1 MKYAWIEEQGDQYPV
16 STVCRVLQVSRTGY
30 LQWRVRVP
38 SDRQRSNDKLGAQ
51 LRVIHAENHCSYG
64 RIRLWKALSK
74 RGQRVGQERVRRL
87 MKLNGLRSVYRRAYR
102 VTTRSDHAK
111 PVALNVLERRFQQS
125 EVDRAWVADI
135 TYVPTGEGWLYL
147 AAVLDLASRRI
158 VGWSMSQRMP
168 AKLVCD
174 ALAMAYFRRK
184 PAAGLIVHSDR
195 GVQYASHAYRTQLAQ
210 YRMVQSMSR
219 KANCWDNAPMES
231 FFKTI
236 KVERIHRSRYRT
248 RDEARA
254 DIVNWIEGFY
264 NARRLHSALNYQ
276 SPVQFERRLRAA

>member
-1 MKYAWIEEQGDQYPV
+1 MKYAWIEEQRDQYPV
-16 STVCRVLQVSRTGY
+16 SRMCRVLEVSRTGY
-30 LQWRVRVP
+30 LQWRVRAP
-38 SDRQRSNDKLGAQ
+38 SERQRSNDKLGAQ
-51 LRVIHAENHCSYG
+51 LRVIHAENDRIYG
-64 RIRLWKALSK
+64 RIRLWKALAQQG
-74 RGQRVGQERVRRL
+74 RRVGQERVRRL
-87 MKLNGLRSVYRRAYR
+87 MKLNGLRSVYRRPYR

-111 PVALNVLERRFQQS
+111 PVALNVLDRRFLQS
-125 EVDRAWVADI
+125 AVDRAWVTDI

-158 VGWSMSQRMP
+158 VGWSMSERMP

-184 PAAGLIVHSDR
+184 PAVGLIVHSDR
-195 GVQYASHAYRTQLAQ
+195 GVQYASHTYRAQLAQ
-210 YRMVQSMSR
+210 YQMAQSMSR

-231 FFKTI
+231 FFKTL
-236 KVERIHRSRYRT
+236 KVERIYRQRYLT
-248 RDEARA
+248 REQARA

-276 SPVQFERRLRAA
+276 SPVQFERELRAA

>member
-16 STVCRVLQVSRTGY
+16 SRMCRVLRVSRTGY
-30 LQWRVRVP
+30 LQWRVRAP
-38 SDRQRSNDKLGAQ
+38 SARQRSNDKLGAQ
-51 LRVIHAENHCSYG
+51 LRVIHAETGRNYG
-64 RIRLWKALSK
+64 RIRLWKVLTQ
-74 RGQRVGQERVRRL
+74 RGQQVGQERVRRL
-87 MKLNGLRSVYRRAYR
+87 MKLNGLRSVYRRPYR
-102 VTTRSDHAK
+102 VTTRSEHAK
-111 PVALNVLERRFQQS
+111 PVAENLLDRRFHQGAAN
-125 EVDRAWVADI
+125 RAWVADI

-158 VGWSMSQRMP
+158 VGWSISERMP

-195 GVQYASHAYRTQLAQ
+195 GVQYASHAYRAQLGQ
-210 YRMVQSMSR
+210 YQMVQSMSR

-231 FFKTI
+231 FFKSL
-236 KVERIHRSRYRT
+236 KVELVHRCRYPT

-264 NARRLHSALNYQ
+264 NARRLHSALDYQ
-276 SPVQFERRLRAA
+276 SPVQFERGLHAA

>member
-16 STVCRVLQVSRTGY
+16 SRMCRVLRVSRTGY
-30 LQWRVRVP
+30 LQWRVRAP
-38 SDRQRSNDKLGAQ
+38 SARQRSNDRLGAQ
-51 LRVIHAENHCSYG
+51 LRVIHAENGCNYG
-64 RIRLWKALSK
+64 RIRLWKALTQ
-74 RGQRVGQERVRRL
+74 RGQQVGQERVRRL
-87 MKLNGLRSVYRRAYR
+87 MKLNGLRSVYRRPYR
-102 VTTRSDHAK
+102 VTTRSEHAK
-111 PVALNVLERRFQQS
+111 ALAENLLDRRFRQGT
-125 EVDRAWVADI
+125 VNRAWVADI

-158 VGWSMSQRMP
+158 VGWSMSERMP

-195 GVQYASHAYRTQLAQ
+195 GVQYASHAHRAQLSQ
-210 YRMVQSMSR
+210 YQMVQSMSR

-231 FFKTI
+231 FFKSL
-236 KVERIHRSRYRT
+236 KVELVHRCRYPT

-264 NARRLHSALNYQ
+264 NARRLHSALGYQ
-276 SPVQFERRLRAA
+276 SPVQFERGFHAA

>member
-1 MKYAWIEEQGDQYPV
+1 MKYAWIEDQGDQYPV
-16 STVCRVLQVSRTGY
+16 SRMCRVLQVSRTGY
-30 LQWRVRVP
+30 LQWRVRAP
-38 SDRQRSNDKLGAQ
+38 SNRQCSNDKLGAQ
-51 LRVIHAENHCSYG
+51 MRVIHAENGRSYG
-64 RIRLWKALSK
+64 RIRMWKALTDQ
-74 RGQRVGQERVRRL
+74 GQRVGQERVRRL
-87 MKLNGLRSVYRRAYR
+87 MKVNGLRSVYRRPYR

-111 PVALNVLERRFQQS
+111 PVALNVLERCFRQS

-158 VGWSMSQRMP
+158 VGWSMAERMP

-184 PAAGLIVHSDR
+184 PAPGLIAHSDR
-195 GVQYASHAYRTQLAQ
+195 GVQYASEAYRTQLAQ

-231 FFKTI
+231 FFKTL
-236 KVERIHRSRYRT
+236 KVERIYRQRYAT
-248 RDEARA
+248 RDQARG

-264 NARRLHSALNYQ
+264 NAKRLHSAIDYQ
-276 SPVQFERRLRAA
+276 SPVQFERGLHTA